1 MIKICGITSLEDAHR
16 SLEYG
21 ATALGF
27 NLYENSPRYVEPALA
42 EEIMKQ
48 LPAGT
53 LTVAV
58 IVVTSDRSPV
68 TGHRSSVTGEESDDF
83 LSSVIRHPSF
93 VTALQLHG
101 LTSES
106 EIPPNNKRVFVATS
120 FSLADQFPH
129 QELIIDTSWGRGQ
142 KADWEELK
150 KLPRPFILSGGLTP
164 ENVAEAIRKVRPAGV
179 DVCSG
184 VESSPG
190 KKDPDKLKRF
200 IQTVRSSFHG

>member
-53 LTVAV
+53 LN
-58 IVVTSDRSPV
+58 VVVMVV
-68 TGHRSSVTGEESDDF
+68 TGHGSRVTGEGSDDF
-83 LSSVIRHPSF
+83 LSSVICHPSF
-93 VTALQLHG
+93 VKALQLHG

>member
-1 MIKICGITSLEDAHR
+1 MIIKICGITNLEDAR
-16 SLEYG
+16 CSIECG

-27 NLYENSPRYVEPALA
+27 NFYGKSPRYIEPERA
-42 EEIMKQ
+42 EEIVKQ
-48 LPAGT
+48 LTDGI
-53 LTVAV
+53 LTIAV
-58 IVVTSDRSPV
+58 IVVTGHQTAKFANVRENSRISRS
-68 TGHRSSVTGEESDDF
+68 
-83 LSSVIRHPSF
+83 SF

-106 EIPPNNKRVFVATS
+106 QIPSTHKRVFVATS
-120 FSLADQFPH
+120 SASADRFPH

-142 KADWEELK
+142 KADWDELK
-150 KLPRPFILSGGLTP
+150 KLRRPFILSGGLTP
-164 ENVAEAIRKVRPAGV
+164 ENVAEAIRKIRPAGV

-200 IQTVRSSFHG
+200 VQTVRSSFHD